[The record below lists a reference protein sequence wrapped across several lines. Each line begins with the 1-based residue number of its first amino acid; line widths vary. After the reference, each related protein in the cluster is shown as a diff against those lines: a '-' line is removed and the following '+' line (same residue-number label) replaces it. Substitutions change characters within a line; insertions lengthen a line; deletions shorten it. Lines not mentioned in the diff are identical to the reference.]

1 MNDINI
7 SMESKASVARGFLP
21 KPKEEL
27 KSHTGEKKLDVE
39 VAVSDDGEVIVSV
52 TRSNGMRQEYPLLN
66 GDILY
71 LDHVMHLNATRGIR
85 DDHLFP
91 IVLEY
96 KNQNYKLQK
105 TKNDK
110 LILTK

>member
-1 MNDINI
+1 MNIN
-7 SMESKASVARGFLP
+7 MESEVSVERGFLP
-21 KPKEEL
+21 LEEL
-27 KSHTGEKKLDVE
+27 KSSAGAKKLQVE
-39 VAVSDDGEVIVSV
+39 VEVSDDGEVVVFI
-52 TRSNGMRQEYPLLN
+52 TRSDGIRKDHPLN
-66 GDILY
+66 RGDSLSF
-71 LDHVMHLNATRGIR
+71 DHTVSLKATRGIR

-96 KNQNYKLQK
+96 KNQKYTLQK